1 MFYKKAH
8 KTIALVLLFTLFF
21 TAISVLFDMQ
31 VVEADSTREIY
42 TGSNLD
48 TSKYPGFKERI
59 DALKAKHPNW
69 VFKIMYTDL
78 DWYQTITSEA
88 SFSGSS
94 PYSLISYHTG
104 EWIDPVLGYKSFD
117 NGSWYHPSNAA
128 IEYYMD
134 PRNWLEDNGYLLQFL
149 EIGTYPGATDDQILS
164 ALKGS
169 FLDNIEYAKAI
180 NAACKNKN
188 TNPYYIIARIIQE
201 QGMNGSGTINMDG
214 GDGKKYF
221 NVFNI
226 GASGNGSGNIIAN
239 ARNYA
244 KSKGWDTLQKSLEGG
259 IDEIFSSWLSCKQ
272 DTMYLNKFDVEAKGG
287 TLTHQYMQNI
297 EAPKSESMSMYNKL
311 KDTGI
316 LNNSLTF
323 VIPVFKNMPSY
334 ASPEPSSTS
343 VSEPKNI
350 KLKAGHTD
358 WNVRESASTTS
369 KVIAT
374 IANDQTIVLSTQRD
388 NNGWHRIV
396 LTNGVVGYIKFD
408 SSAWEETADVT
419 NCNEDIAVY
428 RDTELRA
435 GPGTSE
441 KAIKTLK
448 SGQILTRVDKDRY
461 NINGIIWDRVVMNDG
476 TKGFISRDHVNSQ
489 PGVYRVK
496 VDDCLRMRSSAG
508 FSGEV
513 IRLLPDG
520 TKVLRLDIAS
530 SMVDGYYWDRVITG
544 TGIVGYVARS
554 YLIDVNGNPATAT
567 EVRVGQATPTTP
579 TNNNTSSSETAVG
592 DKNTTDNIIKMEPK
606 VTVKEILAK
615 YNGAVIKDKSGN
627 KITDNSAMIG
637 TGYTITCSDKTY
649 TAVKLGDTNGD
660 GEISPLDYVKIKNH
674 IMKTTTLSGCYK
686 SAADA
691 NADNDITPLDYV
703 KVKNRIMKVS
713 SISL

>member
-169 FLDNIEYAKAI
+169 FLDNIDYAKAI

-201 QGMNGSGTINMDG
+201 QGMKGSGTINMDG
-214 GDGKKYF
+214 GNGKKYF

-226 GASGNGSGNIIAN
+226 GASGNGSGTIIAN
-239 ARNYA
+239 ALNYA

-259 IDEIFSSWLSCKQ
+259 IDEIFSNWLGCKQ

-297 EAPKSESMSMYNKL
+297 EAPHSESMSMYNKL

-316 LNNSLTF
+316 LNNALTF
-323 VIPVFKNMPSY
+323 VIPVFRNMPSY
-334 ASPEPSSTS
+334 ASPIPSSTS
-343 VSEPKNI
+343 TSTPKNI

-358 WNVRESASTTS
+358 WNVRSAADTNSS
-369 KVIAT
+369 IVAT
-374 IANDQTIVLSTQRD
+374 IADDKTIVLSTQRD
-388 NNGWHRIV
+388 NNGWHRVV
-396 LTNGVVGYIKFD
+396 LTNGKKGYIKFD

-419 NCNEDIAVY
+419 NCEEDIAVY
-428 RDTELRA
+428 QDTELRA
-435 GPGTSE
+435 GPGKDE
-441 KAIKTLK
+441 KVVKTLK
-448 SGQILTRVDKDRY
+448 SGQIMSRVDNTGRY
-461 NINGIIWDRVVMNDG
+461 VFDGLIWDRVVMNDG
-476 TKGFISRDHVNSQ
+476 TKGFISRDHVNAD

-496 VDDCLRMRSSAG
+496 VDDSLRMRSSAG

-513 IRLLPDG
+513 IRLLPNG

-554 YLIDVNGNPATAT
+554 YLIDVNGNAATGSEVKKSTKPYVPAAM
-567 EVRVGQATPTTP
+567 TT
-579 TNNNTSSSETAVG
+579 VG
-592 DKNTTDNIIKMEPK
+592 DKNTTDNTIKMEPN
-606 VTVKEILAK
+606 VSVKEILAK
-615 YNGAVIKDKSGN
+615 YSGAAIKDANGN
-627 KITDNSAMIG
+627 NVTDNSVKIG
-637 TGYTITCSDKTY
+637 TGYTITIEGKTF
-649 TAVKLGDTNGD
+649 TAVKLGDINGD

-674 IMKTTTLSGCYK
+674 IMSATTLNGCYK

-691 NADNDITPLDYV
+691 NGDGSISPLDYV
-703 KVKNRIMKVS
+703 KVKNRIMNVS
-713 SISL
+713 SITL